1 MSLSW
6 KKITLFYFF
15 LFLFI
20 LGKSEDECVFE
31 HLSTENG
38 LSNGSVSVMMKD
50 HLGFMWFATWD
61 GINRYDGHTFKT
73 FKQENSDGSSSAS
86 NRIAKMEEDAYGNI
100 WVITYDLRAFRLNRL
115 SERFE
120 PVPGDQDGEVA
131 ANITNVYLAASGDVW
146 LSSNNQGIYRVV
158 TDTLT
163 NQIQLT
169 HLDDKI
175 DPALPGNDILFAHE
189 DLLRNL
195 WINTGKGAI
204 ALKFDPAQGRYVK
217 KSFSETEQNLFNQH
231 RLTCYRETS
240 SRIYFGTL
248 DGKLLIYNKPNSNLQ
263 ELDFKNKSSV
273 TNVTNGR
280 SGAIYIGTRTNGLF
294 EYNTWTEDVTNHF
307 IQPQIQHV
315 LKMYPDHH
323 GMIWIE
329 SSVAGISKINTR
341 NGKFRHYEQT
351 LDVNPD
357 IRSGAQCGFMEDENE
372 TLWLTLKGGGFG
384 YYDPTSDDLKY
395 FYNKPG
401 DPNSRFS
408 NFVNCFY
415 NDPSGVL
422 WMSTYFKGIEK
433 VSFIQKKFKFIQPAT
448 QSNFSI
454 ANEVRAMLEDSKGLL
469 WVATKNQEL
478 FLLDKDDR
486 VVKKF
491 DQLGGHS
498 IGRCY
503 ALLEDADGDIYVG
516 TKGNGLFRLE
526 RENLFDFKVAHFVH
540 DPDNPS
546 SLSNN
551 NIYSLLED
559 KQGRIWI
566 GTYGGGVNLL
576 VNNHFLNAGNVLK
589 NYPREKANRVR
600 HMAEDEKG
608 NLWIGTTDGIL
619 FLNPKGKLPDNY
631 TFQFY
636 NEESGNTKGLL
647 SNDVFWIYCDQN
659 HNIWM
664 AALGGGLAKLKN
676 YPGNNQTLEF
686 SALTKENGLPS
697 DVIFTITS
705 DQNGNLWMTTGNGIS
720 YYDPHKHLF
729 RNYSEFDGIVNS
741 GFSEG
746 ACVTRADGSICFG
759 ANNGLYRF
767 HPELFNTGERK
778 VNLVLTGFQLFGK
791 EVVPGK
797 DSPLKQSI
805 LDTHS
810 IHLNYTQNV
819 FGINWAGLDFQTG
832 NQIQYDYMLEG
843 FDPDW
848 RFAGGQNQASYT
860 KLPPGEYVFKVR
872 YSNPELQEL
881 NHPVVLKIEISPP
894 YWKTNWAYFIYLVL
908 IIAAIEIARRV
919 ITTMIKLR
927 NKVLIEKKLTEI
939 KLNFF
944 TNISHELRTPLTL
957 ILGPAKELKNKEK
970 LSSDGQAHVGLIEQN
985 AERLLRL
992 VNQLLDFRKVQ
1003 SNKMKLSQ
1011 KEVNVVDFIRKVCRN
1026 FDEVATEKNIQFK
1039 IQSSEETIIA
1049 SIDEEKMDS
1058 VVFNLLSNAFKFTPE
1073 KGAISVVVRESLEAN
1088 KVQIEVKDT
1097 GVGVPKNQEE
1107 SLFTVF
1113 SSYHRADQE
1122 NYTGTGIGLA
1132 LSRELVELHGGKLTY
1147 QPTKGGGATFCV
1159 ELKSIPQK
1167 NKQQIVPIGQK
1178 RPGVNGKELVGV
1190 SRRTVRNKS
1199 RILIVEDNQELRM
1212 FLHMQLGDDFLVE
1225 GAANGKEGL
1234 QKAIELQPDII
1245 LSDVMMPV
1253 MDGIQLLEQIKNNFD
1268 TSHIPVVL
1276 LTAKSSVES
1285 KIEGLRYGADAYMTK
1300 PFNNEQLKAQL
1311 ENLLHQRVLL
1321 RERYAR
1327 EVNEDDRLQNIPITD
1342 PDAEFLERVREIIE
1356 ENLTNPNFK
1365 LSIIYKQVGM
1375 GRSKFFDKL
1384 KGLTG
1389 LSPIDFVKE
1398 YRLNKAKS
1406 LLLSGKYN
1414 VGEASY
1420 QSGFTDASYFS
1431 KRFKERFGV
1440 SPSKVEKS

>member
-1 MSLSW
+1 MNLSW
-6 KKITLFYFF
+6 KKIALLYFF

-20 LGKSEDECVFE
+20 VGKSEDEFVFE

-38 LSNGSVSVMMKD
+38 LSNGNVSVMMKD

-86 NRIAKMEEDAYGNI
+86 NRIGKMKEDAYGNV
-100 WVITYDLRAFRLNRL
+100 WVTTYDLRAFRLNRF
-115 SERFE
+115 SEQFE
-120 PVPGDQDGEVA
+120 SVPAYQEGTMA
-131 ANITNVYLAASGDVW
+131 ANITNIYPTASGDVW
-146 LSSNNQGIYRVV
+146 LYSNNQGIFQAV

-169 HLDDKI
+169 HLNEKS
-175 DPALPGNDILFAHE
+175 DPALPDNDILFAYE
-189 DLLRNL
+189 DLQGDL
-195 WINTGKGAI
+195 WINTDNGAL
-204 ALKFDPAQGRYVK
+204 ALNFDPALGRYVQK
-217 KSFSETEQNLFNQH
+217 GFQERGQKLFDKH
-231 RLTCYRETS
+231 KLTCYRETS
-240 SRIYFGTL
+240 SRLYFGTT
-248 DGKLLIYNKPNSNLQ
+248 DGKLLIYNKHKDDFQ
-263 ELDFKNKSSV
+263 ELDFKNQSFV
-273 TNVTNGR
+273 TNIVDGDNG
-280 SGAIYIGTRTNGLF
+280 ALYIGTKANGLF
-294 EYNTWTEDVTNHF
+294 EYNTWTEEIAHHF
-307 IQPQIQHV
+307 KQPQIHHV
-315 LKMYPDHH
+315 LKMYPDQN
-323 GMIWIE
+323 GMIWVE

-341 NGKFRHYEQT
+341 NREFRHYEQA
-351 LDVNPD
+351 LEVNPD
-357 IRSGAQCGFMEDENE
+357 IRSGAQCGFMEDENG

-384 YYDPTSDDLKY
+384 YYDPASDDLKY
-395 FYNKPG
+395 FFNKPG

-422 WMSTYFKGIEK
+422 WLSTYFKGIEK

-448 QSNFSI
+448 QSNFSV
-454 ANEVRAMLEDSKGLL
+454 ANEVRAMLEDSKGYL

-478 FLLDKDDR
+478 FLLDKNDH
-486 VVKKF
+486 VVKMF
-491 DQLGGHS
+491 DKLGGQP

-503 ALLEDADGDIYVG
+503 TLLENSDGDIYVG

-526 RENLFDFKVAHFVH
+526 RNGSFNFKVTHFAHH
-540 DPDNPS
+540 SDEPS
-546 SLSNN
+546 SLSDD

-576 VNNHFLNAGNVLK
+576 VNNHFLNKENVLK
-589 NYPREKANRVR
+589 NYPQGKADRVR
-600 HMAEDEKG
+600 HIAEDERG

-619 FLNPKGKLPDNY
+619 FLDPNGKLPANY
-631 TFQFY
+631 SFQFY
-636 NEESGNTKGLL
+636 NEENGNTKGLL
-647 SNDVFWIYCDQN
+647 SNDVFWIYCDQE

-676 YPGNNQTLEF
+676 YPGNNQSLEF
-686 SALTKENGLPS
+686 SALTKEDGLPS

-705 DQNGNLWMTTGNGIS
+705 DQDGNLWMTTGNGIS

-729 RNYSEFDGIVNS
+729 RNYNEFDGIVNS

-746 ACVTRADGSICFG
+746 ACVTRYDGSICFG

-767 HPELFNTGERK
+767 QPELFNTGGRK
-778 VNLVLTGFQLFGK
+778 VNLELTGFQLFGK
-791 EVVPGK
+791 EVIPGK

-810 IHLNYTQNV
+810 IYLKYNQNV
-819 FGINWAGLDFQTG
+819 FGINWAGLDFRTG

-843 FDPDW
+843 FDNDW
-848 RFAGGQNQASYT
+848 RFAGDQNLANYT
-860 KLPPGEYVFKVR
+860 KLPPGDYVFKVR
-872 YSNPELQEL
+872 FSNPELQEL
-881 NHPVVLKIEISPP
+881 NQPAVLKIEISPP
-894 YWKTNWAYFIYLVL
+894 FWKTNWAYLIYFVL
-908 IIAAIEIARRV
+908 IVSAVEIARRI

-927 NKVLIEKKLTEI
+927 NKVVIEKKLTEM

-957 ILGPAKELKNKEK
+957 ILGPAKELKSKER
-970 LSSDGQAHVGLIEQN
+970 LSRDGQAHVGLIEQN

-1011 KEVNVVDFIRKVCRN
+1011 KEVNVVDFVRKVCHN
-1026 FDEVATEKNIQFK
+1026 FDELAAEKNIQFK
-1039 IQSSEETIIA
+1039 IQSSAETIIA
-1049 SIDEEKMDS
+1049 LIDEEKMDS
-1058 VVFNLLSNAFKFTPE
+1058 VVFNLLSNAFKFTPDN
-1073 KGAISVVVRESLEAN
+1073 GFVSVFIRELSETN
-1088 KVQIEVKDT
+1088 TVQIEVKDT
-1097 GVGVPKNQEE
+1097 GVGISKEQEE

-1113 SSYHRADQE
+1113 SSYHRADQS

-1147 QPTKGGGATFCV
+1147 EPTKGGGATFCV

-1167 NKQQIVPIGQK
+1167 IKKQVVSIEQK
-1178 RPGVNGKELVGV
+1178 KYGVNGKELVGV
-1190 SRRTVRNKS
+1190 SQKTVQKKS

-1212 FLHMQLGDDFLVE
+1212 FLRLQLADDFWVE
-1225 GAANGKEGL
+1225 GAENGEEGL

-1253 MDGIQLLEQIKNNFD
+1253 MDGIQLLEQVKNNFD

-1327 EVNEDDRLQNIPITD
+1327 EVNEDDQLQNIPITD

-1356 ENLTNPNFK
+1356 ENLMNPNFK
-1365 LSIIYKQVGM
+1365 LSVIYKQVGM

-1406 LLLSGKYN
+1406 LLQSGKYN